1 MATKQAVYR
10 FRDGVTPLSA
20 DTFNTRFSDVDAR
33 LGGLEAKT
41 IDWDAA
47 FGVLRDLGLSRLAD
61 LLVQLNQQAQAA
73 EAAQQTAYEAHEA
86 TRDAASAAALVSA
99 NAALAAAQQG
109 YNTLA
114 AALNNVIQNNE
125 GAGATLAA
133 LQVWR
138 DLLNPPHDGFVWG
151 DRLRDGPSTI
161 TYNQD
166 GTIAHIDATLPGNH
180 TYRQAYTYGGD
191 GSVATVVAT
200 LGAVT
205 LWTRTYT
212 YDQAGT
218 LTGWTE
224 A

>member
-20 DTFNTRFSDVDAR
+20 DTFNTRFFDVDAR

-47 FGVLRDLGLSRLAD
+47 FGALRDLGLSRLAD
-61 LLVQLNQQAQAA
+61 LLAQLNQQAQAA
-73 EAAQQTAYEAHEA
+73 EAAHQAAYTTHE
-86 TRDAASAAALVSA
+86 TQRDAASAAALASA
-99 NAALAAAQQG
+99 TAALAAAQQD
-109 YNTLA
+109 YETLA
-114 AALNNVIQNNE
+114 SELNAIIANGE
-125 GAGATLAA
+125 GAGAALVA
-133 LQVWR
+133 LQLWH
-138 DLLNPPHDGFVWG
+138 DTLDPPHEGFVRP

-166 GTIAHIDATLPGNH
+166 GTIAHIDATLPGDH
-180 TYRQAYTYGGD
+180 LYRQAFTCNQD

-212 YDQAGT
+212 YDQAGV